1 MQKKYEKLMRK
12 CISLAKKYAGKTSPN
27 PLVGA
32 IIFDD
37 NFNIISTGAHQKCG
51 ENHAERNAILS
62 TKEDLK
68 GTNLIVNLEPCSHYG
83 KTPPCADLIIEKGI
97 KKVII
102 GMQDP
107 NPIVA
112 GNGIKKLKEAG
123 IEVIVDVLKEE
134 CEELN
139 KIFIKNILENKPYI
153 TMKSA
158 ITFDGKIAT
167 KTGNSKWI
175 TDEKSRKEVQ
185 KIRNYHDAIL
195 TSSQTVIMDNPS
207 LTCRMKNGKN
217 PIRIILDTNLS
228 TSPKNNVYNDD
239 GIKVYLLTTKKDNK
253 TYPKNVEIIT
263 CKNKNNHIDLND
275 AVKILYSKGVKSIL
289 VEAGGTLNK
298 AFLQANLIDELI
310 LFIAPKILGD
320 KTRINFVEGLNRT
333 ELSQCNNLKITD
345 ARKLKNDIM
354 ITAKIGA

>member
-12 CISLAKKYAGKTSPN
+12 CISLAKKYAGRTSPN

-37 NFNIISTGAHQKCG
+37 EFNIISMGAHQKYG

-62 TKEDLK
+62 TNADLK
-68 GTNLIVNLEPCSHYG
+68 GKNIIVNLEPCSHYG

-102 GMQDP
+102 GMKDP
-107 NPIVA
+107 NPVVA
-112 GNGIKKLKEAG
+112 GRGIEKLQKAG
-123 IEVIVDVLKEE
+123 IEVVVDILKEE

-139 KIFIKNILENKPYI
+139 KIFIKNILEEKPYI

-167 KTGNSKWI
+167 RTGNSKWI
-175 TDEKSRKEVQ
+175 TDEKSRIEVQ

-195 TSSQTVIMDNPS
+195 TSSKTVIMDNPS

-217 PIRIILDTNLS
+217 PIRIILDSNLS
-228 TSPKNNVYNDD
+228 TLPESKVYNDD
-239 GIKVYLLTTKKDNK
+239 GVKVYLVTTKKDNK
-253 TYPKNVEIIT
+253 KYPKNVEVIT
-263 CKNKNNHIDLND
+263 VAERNRHIDLNK
-275 AVKILYSKGVKSIL
+275 AIEILYEKGIKSIL
-289 VEAGGTLNK
+289 IEAGGTLNK
-298 AFLQANLIDELI
+298 AFLQENLIDELI

-320 KTRINFVEGLNRT
+320 KTGTNFVEGFNRN
-333 ELSQCNNLKITD
+333 ELSQCNNFQITNVK
-345 ARKLKNDIM
+345 KLKNDIM
-354 ITAKIGA
+354 VNAKVGV

>member
-37 NFNIISTGAHQKCG
+37 NFNIISKGAHQKCG

-112 GNGIKKLKEAG
+112 GNGIKKLKEAS

-228 TSPKNNVYNDD
+228 TSPQNNVYNDD

-320 KTRINFVEGLNRT
+320 KTGINFVEGFNRT

>member
-12 CISLAKKYAGKTSPN
+12 CISLAKKYEGRTSPN

-37 NFNIISTGAHQKCG
+37 DFNIISMGAHQKCG

-62 TKEDLK
+62 TNTDLK
-68 GTNLIVNLEPCSHYG
+68 GKNLIVNLEPCSHHG
-83 KTPPCADLIIEKGI
+83 KTPPCADLIIEKGF

-102 GMQDP
+102 GMEDP

-112 GNGIKKLKEAG
+112 GRGIKKLQEAG
-123 IEVIVDVLKEE
+123 IEVVLDVLKKE

-139 KIFIKNILENKPYI
+139 RIFLKNIINKKPYI

-167 KTGNSKWI
+167 NTGNSKWI

-217 PIRIILDTNLS
+217 PIRIILDSQLS
-228 TSPKNNVYNDD
+228 TSPNSKVYNAD
-239 GIKVYLLTTKKDNK
+239 GVKVYLLTTKKDNK
-253 TYPKNVEIIT
+253 LYPKNVEVIT
-263 CKNKNNHIDLND
+263 VKEKNNHIDLTK
-275 AVKILYSKGVKSIL
+275 AIEILYDKGIKSIL

-298 AFLQANLIDELI
+298 VFLEENLIDELI

-320 KTRINFVEGLNRT
+320 KTGINFVEGFNRT
-333 ELSQCNNLKITD
+333 ELSQCNNLTITKVQ
-345 ARKLKNDIM
+345 KLKNDIM
-354 ITAKIGA
+354 INARL

>member
-1 MQKKYEKLMRK
+1 MQKQYEKLMRK

-37 NFNIISTGAHQKCG
+37 NFNIISTGAHQKYG

-62 TKEDLK
+62 TKTNLK
-68 GTNLIVNLEPCSHYG
+68 GKNIIVNLEPCSHYG

-102 GMQDP
+102 GMEDP

-112 GNGIKKLKEAG
+112 GRGIKKLQKAG
-123 IEVIVDVLKEE
+123 IEVVLNVLKEE

-228 TSPKNNVYNDD
+228 TSSKSKVYNDD

-253 TYPKNVEIIT
+253 KYPKNVEVLT
-263 CKNKNNHIDLND
+263 CKSKNNHIDLND
-275 AVKILYSKGVKSIL
+275 AINILYEKGIKSIL

-298 AFLQANLIDELI
+298 VFLQENLIDELI

-320 KTRINFVEGLNRT
+320 KTGINFIEGFNRT
-333 ELSQCNNLKITD
+333 ELSQCNNLTITNVK
-345 ARKLKNDIM
+345 KLKNDIM
-354 ITAKIGA
+354 INAKY